1 MALVLG
7 TAAGDFL
14 TAGNDGDEIRG
25 LAGNDTILG
34 GEGLDTLNGNEGQD
48 LVVGRFGADRV
59 YGGQGNDT
67 VVATAGGMIVNGNK
81 GDDLVIGFGNSTVF
95 GGQANDTIYG
105 AEGTA
110 NGDLGADLIFG
121 GATMNGGADPDP
133 DSSVPAGN
141 DTLVGSRGNNTMTG
155 GRGNDQFVFQPE
167 VVATFNLTFERPVF
181 NNIAGANQVTVTEG
195 GYGGA
200 DVINDFAAG
209 PGTGDIVKLVAL
221 DLGSTVTIEQVGP
234 NVRITIAGTTSPDG
248 LGANAVTTANTPG
261 QASPTNQSAAQ
272 TITINNVNILD
283 FLATG
288 SEDLEINGQIINTAT
303 PGLVVVNPNNNNSFR
318 FTVSARQGR
327 NIDLSRTGIIGTR
340 LDADFAPDGVPF
352 PSVNNDT
359 INGTG
364 GRDSIAGL
372 AGNDVI
378 TSGSGNDTVRG
389 GPGDDTIWGQ
399 GNDAADP
406 GKVVVTSD
414 GRTLT
419 INVTDILFGEDGND
433 SILGE
438 GPNSS
443 NEGPDFID
451 GGAGDDSLFGN
462 GDSDTIFGG
471 AGNDSIQGN
480 PGPDSLVGGVGNDT
494 INGGPFDSSNDTIF
508 GEDGNDVLFGD
519 GGNDSIY
526 GGAGN
531 DSILGEDGEDTLL
544 GEAGNDTIYGGAGR
558 DSILGGDGD
567 DTLSGE
573 GDNDTIRGG
582 SGNDSLFGEQ
592 SNDLLEGGSG
602 NDSID
607 GGVENQLFTVVGIPL
622 NALNP
627 AGKNNLIDVPDGD
640 PALGAFPNGV
650 IGDVVS
656 YIGNTTAGV
665 TISLLTGVATSTD
678 SGTDGIKD
686 IEHVVGSNFRD
697 NIAGDNFANL
707 LIGLVGDDT
716 INGNGGNDWISGGEG
731 DDSLL
736 GGVGD
741 DTINASDGNDTL
753 VGGLGSDLLTG
764 GRGSDRFVF
773 NATNE
778 GVDVITDF
786 LVSAGGAAITE
797 VDLIVL
803 DTNGV
808 LPASGVG
815 QGFGGTAGL
824 TLAQAATNPSPT
836 AGFILGIG
844 GIPAAGTDL
853 GFGFVDPN
861 GVPLPMYFYDLPT
874 GRFGFDPDGAGPAGI
889 IDIAVLPINLVPNT
903 PTGAEAFAS
912 AVVFV

>member
-7 TAAGDFL
+7 TAAGDLL

-25 LAGNDTILG
+25 LAGNDTILS

-81 GDDLVIGFGNSTVF
+81 GDDLVIGFGSSTVY

-167 VVATFNLTFERPVF
+167 VVKTFNLTFERPVF
-181 NNIAGANQVTVTEG
+181 NNVAGANQVTVTEG

-200 DVINDFAAG
+200 DVITDFAAG

-221 DLGSTVTIEQVGP
+221 DLGSTVTIEQVGA

-248 LGANAVTTANTPG
+248 LGDSTT
-261 QASPTNQSAAQ
+261 TNQNAAQ
-272 TITINNVNILD
+272 TITINNINILD
-283 FLATG
+283 FLAVG
-288 SEDLEINGQIINTAT
+288 SEDLEVNGQIINTAT
-303 PGLVVVNPNNNNSFR
+303 PELVVLNPNLNNSFR
-318 FTVSARQGR
+318 FTVGPRQGR
-327 NIDLSRTGIIGTR
+327 NIDLSRTGLIGTR
-340 LDADFAPDGVPF
+340 LDAEFAPDGVPF

-378 TSGSGNDTVRG
+378 TAGSGNDTVRG
-389 GPGDDTIWGQ
+389 GTGDDTIWGQ
-399 GNDAADP
+399 GNDAPDP
-406 GKVVVTSD
+406 GKTVTTSD

-419 INVTDILFGEDGND
+419 ITVTDILFGEDGND
-433 SILGE
+433 SILGD

-462 GDSDTIFGG
+462 GDSDTIYGG

-480 PGPDSLVGGVGNDT
+480 AGADLIAGGAGNDT
-494 INGGPFDSSNDTIF
+494 ITGGPLDSSNDTIF

-567 DTLSGE
+567 DTLNGE
-573 GDNDTIRGG
+573 RDNDTIRGG
-582 SGNDSLFGEQ
+582 AGNDSLFGDQ
-592 SNDLLEGGSG
+592 SNDLLEGGTG

-607 GGVENQLFTVVGIPL
+607 GGTENQLFTITTLPV

-640 PALGAFPNGV
+640 AALAAFPNGV

-665 TISLLTGVATSTD
+665 NVSLLTGVATSTD

-686 IEHVVGSNFRD
+686 IEHVVGSNFTD

-707 LIGLVGDDT
+707 LVGLAGDDT
-716 INGNGGNDWISGGEG
+716 INGNGGNDWIGGGAG

-736 GGVGD
+736 GGAGD
-741 DTINASDGNDTL
+741 DTINAGDGNDTL
-753 VGGLGSDLLTG
+753 VGGPGADILTG
-764 GRGSDRFVF
+764 GSGSDRFVF

-778 GVDVITDF
+778 GVDIITDF
-786 LVSAGGAAITE
+786 LIAAGGAAITE
-797 VDLIVL
+797 ADFIVL

-808 LPASGVG
+808 LPATGVG

-824 TLAQAATNPSPT
+824 TLKDAATSSFPT
-836 AGFILGIG
+836 AGFILGTG
-844 GIPAAGTDL
+844 NIPAAGTNLGL
-853 GFGFVDPN
+853 GFLDPN
-861 GVPLPMYFYDLPT
+861 GVVLPTYFYDLPT

-889 IDIAVLPINLVPNT
+889 IDLAVLPLNLVPNT
-903 PTGAEAFAS
+903 PSGAEAFAS